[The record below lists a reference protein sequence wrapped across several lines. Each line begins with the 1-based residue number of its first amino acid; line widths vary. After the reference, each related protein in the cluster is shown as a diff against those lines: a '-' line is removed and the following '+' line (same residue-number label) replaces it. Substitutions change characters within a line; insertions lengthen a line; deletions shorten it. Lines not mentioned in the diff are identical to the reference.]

1 MPPSYFF
8 IGYRVCSTDYY
19 FLSKLKTSIER
30 LWTDYERHNQTHFWS
45 ETAKVLWT
53 SKNNSQFMNYDD
65 EYTYFDYHVVIDGY
79 KKLRNVHA
87 TNAASCICIGSCSM
101 IDFNAQS

>member
-1 MPPSYFF
+1 
-8 IGYRVCSTDYY
+8 
-19 FLSKLKTSIER
+19 
-30 LWTDYERHNQTHFWS
+30 
-45 ETAKVLWT
+45 
-53 SKNNSQFMNYDD
+53 MNYDD
-65 EYTYFDYHVVIDGY
+65 EYTYFDYQVVIDGY